1 MRFHLSLSGHRASP
15 VFTPPHV
22 SQLVSLLSCD
32 HTALLRPG
40 RLGAGAERLW
50 APGRSAP
57 PPILLGPFP
66 RLRGWGARPSHEWA
80 LNPLGARALALRD
93 VPVGPVACVRGCR
106 VSQWL
111 AHGRDGRLSLIR
123 ERGAPSA
130 RRRHPHLE
138 SCFSFRTQRFGGLNT
153 GSVGFS
159 RFWTTVDVPLPV
171 GWWVQDRAGL
181 GGRRSSVSNL
191 PAPGRGKTPSLWP
204 QSRERANGEEVSTE
218 PGVGGLCGAESPSPG
233 GGNSLV
239 AAGARA

>member
-1 MRFHLSLSGHRASP
+1 MSLSWSLSCP
-15 VFTPPHV
+15 VITPPFSGQV
-22 SQLVSLLSCD
+22 AWCW
-32 HTALLRPG
+32 
-40 RLGAGAERLW
+40 LGAFVGSWQICTPADSSRAISTAEGLGGQTLPRVGPES
-50 APGRSAP
+50 PGCQGVGFTWR
-57 PPILLGPFP
+57 
-66 RLRGWGARPSHEWA
+66 
-80 LNPLGARALALRD
+80 
-93 VPVGPVACVRGCR
+93 PVGPVACVRGCR

-111 AHGRDGRLSLIR
+111 AHGGDGRLSLVR

-138 SCFSFRTQRFGGLNT
+138 SCFSFQTQRFGGLNT

-159 RFWTTVDVPLPV
+159 RFWTTVDAPLPV